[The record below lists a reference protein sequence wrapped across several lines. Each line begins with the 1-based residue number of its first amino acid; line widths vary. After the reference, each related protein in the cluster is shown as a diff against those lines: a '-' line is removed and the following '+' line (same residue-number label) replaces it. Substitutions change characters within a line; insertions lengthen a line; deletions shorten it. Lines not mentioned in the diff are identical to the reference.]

1 MSECIDVMEGVVNNV
16 KSINEYWLL
25 TSLAEYIYLYVLV
38 RGCVAEFD
46 VTDITRKQVTLV
58 IMIKCR
64 DGVEVGRVYVKGKVV
79 VRKHSIL
86 FKPVETSAV
95 KRG

>member
-1 MSECIDVMEGVVNNV
+1 VSECIDVVEGVASNV

-25 TSLAEYIYLYVLV
+25 ASLVEYIYLYVLV

-46 VTDITRKQVTLV
+46 ATDITRRQVTLV
-58 IMIKCR
+58 IVIKHR

-79 VRKHSIL
+79 ARKRSTL
-86 FKPVETSAV
+86 FKPVETSVV
-95 KRG
+95 KL